1 MCVKINDRVL
11 QSMSVVIGICGTN
24 FCTFWADGRRVVTD
38 PETAS
43 RLDDTVGPE
52 TMSLTIT

>member
-11 QSMSVVIGICGTN
+11 QSMSVVIGICGAN
-24 FCTFWADGRRVVTD
+24 FCTFLADGRRVVSD
-38 PETAS
+38 LETAS

-52 TMSLTIT
+52 AMSLTIT